1 MRIFLTATVAASIFL
16 VASASAQNAV
26 TTPSTKP
33 VAAPKAAAGSA
44 PVGHRQP
51 TPAEMGKEDSLAPSA
66 EDKELDRKIRNICKG
81 C

>member
-1 MRIFLTATVAASIFL
+1 MRIILAAAVAVSVFMIAQ
-16 VASASAQNAV
+16 ASAQNTGAPA
-26 TTPSTKP
+26 PSKSSP
-33 VAAPKAAAGSA
+33 PKAAVGNA

-51 TPAEMGKEDSLAPSA
+51 TQAEIGKQETLAPSA